1 MNPSQAIPHINALS
15 AEAIPFLLLADF
27 ELQKI
32 KVIPLSEL
40 TSGILYDING
50 VTNHKLYDKTSPA
63 IDLKVEAHPFDK
75 YYHEFDAVL
84 DELLFGNTFL
94 INLTSKNKVKTT
106 AELIDIFGLA
116 QAKYKLHVNIDGG
129 NFVVFSPETF
139 VKINNGVISTYPM
152 KGTID
157 ASIPGAKDLLI
168 NDQKELAEH
177 YTIVDLLRNDLSIN
191 AKKVEVTRFR
201 YLDLIKSNNKNLYQA
216 SSEIKGQLPED
227 YKNRLG
233 DIIFSMLPAGSIS
246 GAPKKKTVEIIQ
258 TTEPQPRG
266 YYTGICGLFDGENFD
281 SFVMIRYLEKIQNQL
296 FYRSGGGIT
305 FQSQVEEEYQEMI
318 DKIYI
323 PLG

>member
-1 MNPSQAIPHINALS
+1 MNPSQAIPYINALS
-15 AEAIPFLLLADF
+15 TASTPFLLLADF
-27 ELQKI
+27 ELDKI

-40 TSGILYDING
+40 TSDILYDING
-50 VTNHKLYDKTSPA
+50 SANHNLYHKTPSA
-63 IDLKVEAHPFDK
+63 IHLNVKPHPFDK
-75 YYHEFDAVL
+75 YYHEFDGVM

-94 INLTSKNKVKTT
+94 INLTSKNKVETS
-106 AELIDIFGLA
+106 ASLIDIFGLA
-116 QAKYKLHVNIDGG
+116 KAKYKLHVNMDGD

-139 VKINNGVISTYPM
+139 IKINNGTISTYPM

-157 ASIPGAKDLLI
+157 ASIPGAKELLTNDL
-168 NDQKELAEH
+168 KELAEH
-177 YTIVDLLRNDLSIN
+177 YTIVDLLRNDLSIH

-201 YLDLIKSNNKNLYQA
+201 YLDLIRSNNKNLYQA
-216 SSEIKGQLPED
+216 SSEIKGQLPKD
-227 YKNRLG
+227 YKTRLG

-266 YYTGICGLFDGENFD
+266 YYTGICGLFDGQNFD
-281 SFVMIRYLEKIQNQL
+281 SFVMIRYLEKIQNEL

-305 FQSQVEEEYQEMI
+305 FKSQVEEEYQEMI

-323 PLG
+323 PIG